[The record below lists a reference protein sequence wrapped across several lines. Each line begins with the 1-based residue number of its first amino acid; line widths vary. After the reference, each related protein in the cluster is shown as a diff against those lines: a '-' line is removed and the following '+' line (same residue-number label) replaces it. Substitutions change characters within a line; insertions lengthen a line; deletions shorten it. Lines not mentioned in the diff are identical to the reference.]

1 MDTNNEKVPAY
12 QEVTVSI
19 SMSSSFMIEVP
30 EGASHEDIIE
40 KAKREIVLP
49 LTSLTIAKQAFKQLG
64 IKVNG
69 IDTNEW
75 FIDEVEYITD

>member
-1 MDTNNEKVPAY
+1 MDTNNEKVPTY
-12 QEVTVSI
+12 QEVTVSV

-40 KAKREIVLP
+40 KAKKEIILP
-49 LTSLTIAKQAFKQLG
+49 STSLAIAKQVLKQLG

-75 FIDEVEYITD
+75 FVDEVEYVTD

>member
-1 MDTNNEKVPAY
+1 MDTNNDKVPTY

-30 EGASHEDIIE
+30 EGASHEDVIE
-40 KAKREIVLP
+40 KAKKEIILP
-49 LTSLTIAKQAFKQLG
+49 STSLTIAKQVLKQLG

-75 FIDEVEYITD
+75 FVDEVEYVTD

>member
-19 SMSSSFMIEVP
+19 SMSSSFMIGVP

-49 LTSLTIAKQAFKQLG
+49 LTSLAIAKQAFKQLG

-75 FIDEVEYITD
+75 FIDEVEYITN

>member
-1 MDTNNEKVPAY
+1 MDTNNEKVQAY

-40 KAKREIVLP
+40 KAKKEIILP
-49 LTSLTIAKQAFKQLG
+49 STSLAIAKQVLKQLG

-75 FIDEVEYITD
+75 FVDEVEYVTD

>member
-1 MDTNNEKVPAY
+1 MDTNNEKVPTY

-30 EGASHEDIIE
+30 EGASHENIIE
-40 KAKREIVLP
+40 KAKKEIILP
-49 LTSLTIAKQAFKQLG
+49 STSLTIAKQVLKQLG

-75 FIDEVEYITD
+75 FVDEVEYVTD

>member
-49 LTSLTIAKQAFKQLG
+49 LTSLAIAKQAFKQLG

>member
-1 MDTNNEKVPAY
+1 MDTNNEKVPTY

-30 EGASHEDIIE
+30 EGASHEDVIE
-40 KAKREIVLP
+40 KAKKEIILP
-49 LTSLTIAKQAFKQLG
+49 STSLAIAKQVLKQLG

-75 FIDEVEYITD
+75 FVDEVEYVTD

>member
-1 MDTNNEKVPAY
+1 MDTNNILTY

-19 SMSSSFMIEVP
+19 SMSSSFMIEVH

-40 KAKREIVLP
+40 KAKKEIILP
-49 LTSLTIAKQAFKQLG
+49 STSLTIAKQVLKQLG

-75 FIDEVEYITD
+75 FVDEVEYVTD

>member
-1 MDTNNEKVPAY
+1 MDTNNERVPAY

-19 SMSSSFMIEVP
+19 SMSSSFMIEIP
-30 EGASHEDIIE
+30 EGASHEDVIE
-40 KAKREIVLP
+40 KAKKEIILP
-49 LTSLTIAKQAFKQLG
+49 STSLAIAKQVLKQLG

-75 FIDEVEYITD
+75 FVDEVEYVTD

>member
-30 EGASHEDIIE
+30 EGASHEDIIK

-49 LTSLTIAKQAFKQLG
+49 LTSLAIAKQAFKQLG

>member
-1 MDTNNEKVPAY
+1 MDTNNIPTY

-30 EGASHEDIIE
+30 EGASHEDVIE
-40 KAKREIVLP
+40 KAKKEIILP
-49 LTSLTIAKQAFKQLG
+49 STSLTIAKQVLKQLG

-75 FIDEVEYITD
+75 FVDEVEYVTD

>member
-1 MDTNNEKVPAY
+1 MDTNNEKVPTY

-40 KAKREIVLP
+40 KAKKEIILP
-49 LTSLTIAKQAFKQLG
+49 STSLAIAKQVLKQLG

-75 FIDEVEYITD
+75 FVDEVEYVTD